1 MTKIQRL
8 AILSVLLLMVS
19 LACVGKSTKAR
30 TFDNEDFSFT
40 IPAGWKTMQEV
51 WGDKAA
57 EGQEYKSLGV
67 YEIVTI
73 QYPPYKGKGNIFF
86 TVATSP
92 LLEGQT
98 LASRFDEAYADPLPE
113 IRNASQQAFEQ
124 GGFSGYEI
132 IYERPWGE
140 PWWKFRDIWLERDG
154 MIYVLSFHCSAGS
167 FDSNADTFNQIVESF
182 QFKE

>member
-1 MTKIQRL
+1 MTKMKRM
-8 AILSVLLLMVS
+8 AILFVLLLMIS

-30 TFDNEDFSFT
+30 TFNSEDFSFT

-51 WGDKAA
+51 WNNNAGT
-57 EGQEYKSLGV
+57 GQEYYGLGV
-67 YEIVTI
+67 KEVVMI
-73 QYPPYKGKGNIFF
+73 QYPPEKGKGNVFF
-86 TVATSP
+86 AVSTSA
-92 LLEGQT
+92 LEEGQT

-113 IRNASQQAFEQ
+113 IRNASQQVFEQ

-154 MIYVLSFHCSAGS
+154 MIYVLSFHCSPGS
-167 FDSNADTFNQIVESF
+167 FDTNADTFNQIVESF
-182 QFKE
+182 QFKD